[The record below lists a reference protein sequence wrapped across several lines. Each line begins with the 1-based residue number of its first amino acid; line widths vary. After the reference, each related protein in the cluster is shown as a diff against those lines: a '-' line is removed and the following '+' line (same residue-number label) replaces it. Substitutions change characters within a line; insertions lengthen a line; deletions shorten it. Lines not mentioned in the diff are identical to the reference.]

1 MSVVCVGAAC
11 LPFLVL
17 QDETSDYTTRG
28 RMPQPPGPRP
38 TGRMGDRIEAPSP
51 ILIGARPTAATY
63 CPTQNSNATSSA
75 LAADLMRLPAEA
87 SENMAE
93 DRLLIPPVP
102 PAGRVLL
109 AKLLVRGSPD
119 CCWC

>member
-1 MSVVCVGAAC
+1 
-11 LPFLVL
+11 
-17 QDETSDYTTRG
+17 
-28 RMPQPPGPRP
+28 
-38 TGRMGDRIEAPSP
+38 MGDRIEAPSP

-119 CCWC
+119 CCWCWTRSSSWR